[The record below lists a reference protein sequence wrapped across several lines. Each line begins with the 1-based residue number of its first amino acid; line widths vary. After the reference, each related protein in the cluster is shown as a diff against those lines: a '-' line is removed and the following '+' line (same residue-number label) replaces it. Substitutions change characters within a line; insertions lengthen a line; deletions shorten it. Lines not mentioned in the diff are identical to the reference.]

1 MTKEE
6 KNQEILVIKDYAKK
20 ESIPIMQD
28 EGIEF
33 LTSFI
38 EKKGAKDILEIG
50 TAIGYSAIM
59 MALVNS
65 NIHVTTIERD
75 ETRYLEA
82 LKNIKKFDLE
92 NRITLIYNDAL
103 NVELDGDYDLIF
115 IDAAKGKNQE
125 FFNHFEKNLREDGF
139 IITDNMGFHGYVDM
153 NEEEIPS
160 KNIKGIVKKIK
171 DYIYFLENNMQY
183 KTTIYTVD
191 NINPGKLEILNQDSD
206 LTFGSIR
213 YYSVNDYSQA
223 KS

>member
-1 MTKEE
+1 MTKDE
-6 KNQEILVIKDYAKK
+6 KSVEISKIKDYAKR

-38 EKKGAKDILEIG
+38 EKKGSKNILEIG

-65 NIHVTTIERD
+65 SIHVTTIERD

-103 NVELDGDYDLIF
+103 NVELVDEFDLIF
-115 IDAAKGKNQE
+115 IDAAKGKNKD
-125 FFNHFEKNLREDGF
+125 FFHHFEKNLKHDGYV
-139 IITDNMGFHGYVDM
+139 ITDNMGFHGYVEMDPD
-153 NEEEIPS
+153 EIPS
-160 KNIKGIVKKIK
+160 KNIQGIVKKIK

-183 KTTIYTVD
+183 KTIIYKIGDGIAVT
-191 NINPGKLEILNQDSD
+191 E
-206 LTFGSIR
+206 R
-213 YYSVNDYSQA
+213 R
-223 KS
+223 